1 MPSSTDE
8 KIESLTGGLASSNNT
23 ITVPSQ
29 QKQADTMATLVVEKE
44 KAKESTYRSLYKT
57 LLGKHE
63 GILIDNKNSDLT
75 TLKDYEEETALLRT
89 AIISERNAWILG
101 ITMGIGAFI
110 SIRFLPRYYIYRFG
124 GKEKYNKL
132 KEAEALSRQDRSSWL
147 ARSAIGALIEGSLS
161 FWIGVRAYQMASQTT
176 EGTYEI
182 IAQVPMVKGRSIVAD
197 KLCAEWVQITKRDIP
212 PAFWENLD
220 EGNLQDTR
228 TWTAIRAFSQNCI
241 KRKLYERVVAKE
253 LGVNHTGETV
263 SLPNKVPDY
272 IPAATQLTTQQALQL
287 VSDQ

>member
-1 MPSSTDE
+1 MPPSTDE
-8 KIESLTGGLASSNNT
+8 KIKSLTGKASSN
-23 ITVPSQ
+23 ITTMPSQ
-29 QKQADTMATLVVEKE
+29 KQQADTMATLVMEKE
-44 KAKESTYRSLYKT
+44 KSKEAAYRSLYKT

-63 GILIDNKNSDLT
+63 GILIENKNSDLT
-75 TLKDYEEETALLRT
+75 NLKDYEEETALLRT

-101 ITMGIGAFI
+101 ITMGVGAFI
-110 SIRFLPRYYIYRFG
+110 SIKFLPRYYIYRFG
-124 GKEKYNKL
+124 GKGKYNKL
-132 KEAEALSRQDRSSWL
+132 KEAEALSRQDRSSW
-147 ARSAIGALIEGSLS
+147 ARSAIGTLIEGSLS
-161 FWIGVRAYQMASQTT
+161 FWIGVRAYQLASQTT

-182 IAQVPMVKGRSIVAD
+182 IAQVPMVKGRSVVAD

-220 EGNLQDTR
+220 EGNLQDAR
-228 TWTAIRAFSQNCI
+228 TWTAIRTFSQNCI

-253 LGVNHTGETV
+253 LGGNHTGEMV
-263 SLPNKVPDY
+263 ALPNKVPDY